1 MGIVGRV
8 EGVENTPAPEGS
20 AVPSAEELYRSAE
33 DLVEKALRRL
43 RADGMQVDEDDL
55 RSCGRQGLLEA
66 ARRFDP
72 GRGDFRRFAYFRIRG
87 AMIDG
92 VRKMGNWSRRGY
104 ERVAMLRGLAT
115 LTESLDE
122 VDGSRLDT
130 LTADEA
136 AERLRIH
143 MASVVTAMTL
153 GVFAEGASDGEEIVP
168 RDSGATAEELV
179 SSRQLY
185 SLVRTALNE
194 LPEPEGEIVRRHYI
208 DGEKIDSIA
217 MDMGHTKSWASRI
230 HTRAIRR
237 LSTRL
242 RRSIS

>member
-1 MGIVGRV
+1 MGIVSCV
-8 EGVENTPAPEGS
+8 EGVENTPAPEGA

-43 RADGMQVDEDDL
+43 RADGVHVDEDDL

-66 ARRFDP
+66 AQRFDP
-72 GRGDFRRFAYFRIRG
+72 GRGDFRRFAYFRVRG

-92 VRKMGNWSRRGY
+92 IRKMGNWSRRGY
-104 ERVAMLRGLAT
+104 ERVAMLRGLST
-115 LTESLDE
+115 LTEALDQT
-122 VDGSRLDT
+122 DASSADSST
-130 LTADEA
+130 PDEA
-136 AERLRIH
+136 AERLRTH

-153 GVFAEGASDGEEIVP
+153 GVFAEGASDGEEIIP
-168 RDSGATAEELV
+168 RDSGASAEELV
-179 SSRQLY
+179 GTRQLY
-185 SLVRTALNE
+185 SLVRTAVSE

-208 DGEKIDSIA
+208 EGEKIDVIA
-217 MDMGHTKSWASRI
+217 TEMGHTKSWASRI